1 MDIRDT
7 KKIATAE
14 EAEEYAKDWQ
24 NWQAEQSMSYGELAE
39 WQGAFT
45 ELAGRFNLTEV
56 FEENGII

>member
-1 MDIRDT
+1 MDIRDI

-24 NWQAEQSMSYGELAE
+24 VWQADEAMSYRELVD
-39 WQGAFT
+39 WQEAFT
-45 ELAGRFNLTEV
+45 ELAERFNLTEV

>member
-1 MDIRDT
+1 MDIRDI

-24 NWQAEQSMSYGELAE
+24 IWQSEQSLSYGELEGWCAR
-39 WQGAFT
+39 FR
-45 ELAGRFNLTEV
+45 ELGKKFHLTEV